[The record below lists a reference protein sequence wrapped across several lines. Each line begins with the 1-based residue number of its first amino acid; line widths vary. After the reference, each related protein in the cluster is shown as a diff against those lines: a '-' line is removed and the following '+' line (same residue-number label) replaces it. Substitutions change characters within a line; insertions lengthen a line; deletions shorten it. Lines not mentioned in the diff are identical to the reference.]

1 MRVNSL
7 LALKSHSDKRIK
19 SFTHRLQIKLIWL
32 IRSLYVQVYNLHKQK
47 KIFLQMDIHMK
58 GKKMQFFKELIAF
71 FQFF

>member
-19 SFTHRLQIKLIWL
+19 SFTHRLQIELIWL

-47 KIFLQMDIHMK
+47 KDISAD
-58 GKKMQFFKELIAF
+58 GYS
-71 FQFF
+71 